1 MENMFDLLREEQ
13 EVIDAPGAG
22 PLIVKRGQVEFT
34 NVAFSYTP
42 EKLILKNI
50 SFIVPAGKTVALVGP
65 SGAGKSTIVRL
76 LFRFYDVE
84 QGAVLI
90 DGQNIKTVKQNSLRR
105 AIGVVPQDTVLFNN
119 TIKYN
124 IQYGR
129 IEAVDADVIAAA
141 KNADIHERIL
151 SFPSGYETQ
160 VRANCPAGLNLLFRS
175 SMPLL
180 SKPNAFIEIF
190 HRIRKLTRFIVIT

>member
-22 PLIVKRGQVEFT
+22 PLIIKHGQVEFS
-34 NVAFSYTP
+34 NVTFSYTP
-42 EKLILKNI
+42 EKIILKNI
-50 SFIVPAGKTVALVGP
+50 SFVVPAGKTVALVGP

-84 QGAVLI
+84 QGTILI
-90 DGQNIKTVKQNSLRR
+90 DGQNVKTVKQSSLRR
-105 AIGVVPQDTVLFNN
+105 EIGVVPQDTVLFNN

-160 VRANCPAGLNLLFRS
+160 VRIDYLTNCVLEFYIL
-175 SMPLL
+175 
-180 SKPNAFIEIF
+180 
-190 HRIRKLTRFIVIT
+190 